1 MAEVAVTSAD
11 RREEEKQMSQQQIYQ
26 PQNAKQREDKSNRA
40 RMLISCPDRAGIV
53 AAVSQFL
60 YEQGANIVQSDQ
72 YTMDPEGGMFFMRIE
87 FDLQDLELRLASLQE
102 DFTRVADRFEMRW
115 SIFRAARKKRVAI
128 FVSKEDHA
136 LLELLW
142 QWQAGDLDAE
152 ISMVISNHEDMRGLV
167 ESFGIPY
174 HYIPVTPD
182 TKPEA
187 ERQQRELTVGKVD
200 LIVLARYMQIIPP
213 KFIEQFHNRIIN
225 IHHSFLPA
233 FVGGKPYQQAYDRGV
248 KLIGATAHY
257 VTEELDGGPIIEQD
271 IQRVSHRDNVNELK
285 RIGRHIERIVLAR
298 AVKWH
303 IEDRLLVF
311 QNKTVAF
318 V

>member
-1 MAEVAVTSAD
+1 
-11 RREEEKQMSQQQIYQ
+11 MSQSYKQQES
-26 PQNAKQREDKSNRA
+26 KRHDDKSIRA
-40 RMLISCPDRAGIV
+40 RMLISCPDKAGIV

-87 FDLQDLELRLASLQE
+87 FDLQELEQRLSSLQE
-102 DFTRVADRFEMRW
+102 DFTRIADRFTMRW
-115 SIFRAARKKRVAI
+115 SIFRAARRKRIAI
-128 FVSKEDHA
+128 FVSKEDHC
-136 LLELLW
+136 LTELLW

-152 ISMVISNHEDMRGLV
+152 ISMVISNHDDMRGLV

-174 HYIPVTPD
+174 HHVPVTAE
-182 TKPEA
+182 TKAQA
-187 ERQQRELTVGKVD
+187 EQQQRELTAGKVD
-200 LIVLARYMQIIPP
+200 LIVLARYMQIVSP
-213 KFIEQFHNRIIN
+213 KFIEQYHNRIIN

-233 FVGGKPYQQAYDRGV
+233 FVGGKPYQQAYNRGV

-271 IQRVSHRDNVNELK
+271 IQRVTHRDDVSELK

-303 IEDRLLVF
+303 VEDRLLVY

>member
-1 MAEVAVTSAD
+1 
-11 RREEEKQMSQQQIYQ
+11 MSQHSYQ
-26 PQNAKQREDKSNRA
+26 PQEIKRREDKSIRA

-87 FDLQDLELRLASLQE
+87 FDLQDLEKRLSSLQE
-102 DFTRVADRFEMRW
+102 DFTRVSDRFSMRW
-115 SIFRAARKKRVAI
+115 SIFRAVRRKRIAI
-128 FVSKEDHA
+128 FVSKEDHC

-142 QWQAGDLDAE
+142 QWQAGDLDAD
-152 ISMVISNHEDMRGLV
+152 ISMVISNHNDMRGLV

-174 HYIPVTPD
+174 HHVPVTAE
-182 TKPEA
+182 TKLEA
-187 ERQQRELTVGKVD
+187 EAKQRELTAGKIDV
-200 LIVLARYMQIIPP
+200 IVLARYMQIISP
-213 KFIEQFHNRIIN
+213 KFIEQYHNRIIN

-257 VTEELDGGPIIEQD
+257 VTDELDGGPIIEQD

-303 IEDRLLVF
+303 VEDRLLVY

>member
-1 MAEVAVTSAD
+1 
-11 RREEEKQMSQQQIYQ
+11 MSQQPVYK
-26 PQNAKQREDKSNRA
+26 PQDATRREDKSNRA
-40 RMLISCPDRAGIV
+40 RMLISCPDKAGIV

-87 FDLQDLELRLASLQE
+87 FDLANLEQRLASLQE
-102 DFTRVADRFEMRW
+102 DFARVADRFSMRW
-115 SIFRAARKKRVAI
+115 SVYRAARRKRMAI

-152 ISMVISNHEDMRGLV
+152 ISMVVSNHEDMRGLV

-174 HYIPVTPD
+174 HCIPVTPD

-187 ERQQRELTVGKVD
+187 ERKQMELTSGKVD

-257 VTEELDGGPIIEQD
+257 VTAELDGGPIIEQD
-271 IQRVSHRDNVNELK
+271 IQRVTHRDNVNELK
-285 RIGRHIERIVLAR
+285 RIGRTIERVVLAR

-303 IEDRLLVF
+303 IEDRLLVY